1 MKTIKKLLAV
11 LAILVASV
19 TATAQNTSS
28 SVFEKPSFDDFANE
42 KGVTSVY
49 ISKLMMKTLGGLTM
63 GDQRIAAIAKDLNSI
78 EIITCENKDLFDKI
92 NNKVKNVVSDNN
104 LEILAKVNDEGENV
118 GIYGYVEGEIV
129 TYILMTIDDKD
140 ELVILSMSG
149 QIPLDKVAELAQ

>member
-19 TATAQNTSS
+19 AATAQNTSS
-28 SVFEKPSFDDFANE
+28 SVFEKPSFDDLANE
-42 KGVTSVY
+42 KGVTSIY

-63 GDQRIAAIAKDLNSI
+63 GDQRISAIAQDLNSI
-78 EIITCENKDLFDKI
+78 EIISCKNKDLFDKV

-118 GIYGYVEGEIV
+118 GIYGYVEGETV
-129 TYILMTIDDKD
+129 TYILMTVDNKN
-140 ELVILSMSG
+140 ELVLLSMSG
-149 QIPLDKVAELAQ
+149 QIPLDKVAELTQ